1 MDERARREDLGEG
14 PETRDAGL
22 PELRRRPHAGD
33 GDHLIQPPGPQKP
46 ADQDA
51 VGEGAVEEL
60 AEEPG
65 AEAVEER
72 ERNTQ
77 EDNVRGMAQDPPA
90 PNRRRRKETQAPRD
104 EPPPQGL
111 ADLETGNL

>member
-22 PELRRRPHAGD
+22 PEPRPRPHGAD
-33 GDHLIQPPGPQKP
+33 GDRLIQPPGAAKP

-60 AEEPG
+60 AQEPG
-65 AEAVEER
+65 GEAVEER

-77 EDNVRGMAQDPPA
+77 GDNVRSMHHDPPT
-90 PNRRRRKETQAPRD
+90 PNRRRRKESQAPRD

-111 ADLETGNL
+111 EDLETGNL